1 MDFYEKRLRQNDV
14 ESVAVNIA
22 ERDTRGLVEFESVE
36 YHLVS
41 SDDSMP
47 EIGEEL
53 DPVHTPDIDSVM
65 EQYPPKAEV
74 NLSLDEVEQIK
85 RTMSKINI
93 NHKPSWADCVSDE
106 QLVNLVKGLVE

>member
-1 MDFYEKRLRQNDV
+1 MDLYEKRLRQNDV
-14 ESVAVNIA
+14 ESVDANIA
-22 ERDTRGLVEFESVE
+22 ERESRGLVEFESVE

-47 EIGEEL
+47 EMGEEL
-53 DPVHTPDIDSVM
+53 DPVHTPHIDSAL

-74 NLSLDEVEQIK
+74 HLSLDEIEQIK
-85 RTMSKINI
+85 RTMSKIHL